1 MSNPLDGFVA
11 LPKFILQ
18 HPDLTPE
25 AIVLYSN
32 LLHFDRG
39 GGRGCFAKRETI
51 SKFSNMSLHK
61 VRNAIKVLEANGIIS
76 VVRRRNSLTDV
87 IRINPDC
94 RPQIKEARQRA
105 RKSVSAR
112 PKPIS
117 TSRNTQEI
125 KDFDTSS
132 IKSNKITQV
141 NNTLPTDTLQR
152 VKNNH
157 ETTGKQSQETTIP
170 PNPNPI
176 HVDSTEE
183 HIRPQSYLKHQVSTE
198 TILGQLKE
206 KLRPQSYQT
215 WFKDVF
221 VANETDN
228 QVEIFTPKGL
238 SVANLIKDNYIS
250 TLETITHKQV
260 SVIG

>member
-1 MSNPLDGFVA
+1 
-11 LPKFILQ
+11 
-18 HPDLTPE
+18 
-25 AIVLYSN
+25 
-32 LLHFDRG
+32 
-39 GGRGCFAKRETI
+39 
-51 SKFSNMSLHK
+51 MSLHK
-61 VRNAIKVLEANGIIS
+61 VRNAIKVLEDNGIIS

-94 RPQIKEARQRA
+94 RPPIKEARQRA

-117 TSRNTQEI
+117 KPLIPQEI
-125 KDFDTSS
+125 KDFNTSS
-132 IKSNKITQV
+132 LKSNNITQT

-157 ETTGKQSQETTIP
+157 ETTGKQSRETTNQP
-170 PNPNPI
+170 EPKPI
-176 HVDSTEE
+176 HQDST
-183 HIRPQSYLKHQVSTE
+183 K
-198 TILGQLKE
+198 TILGQIK
-206 KLRPQSYQT
+206 KQIRTQSYQT

-228 QVEIFTPKGL
+228 QVVIFTPNGL
-238 SVANLIKDNYIS
+238 SVADYIKDNYIS
-250 TLETITHKQV
+250 TLETITSKQV